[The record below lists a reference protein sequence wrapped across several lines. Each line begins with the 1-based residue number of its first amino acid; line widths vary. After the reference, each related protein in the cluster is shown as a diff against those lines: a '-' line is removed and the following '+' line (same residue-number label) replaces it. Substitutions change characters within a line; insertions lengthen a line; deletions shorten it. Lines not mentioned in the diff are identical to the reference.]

1 MFTQLGLNARQT
13 RWMAFLSEFD
23 FEVKHIKGKENRVA
37 NALSQWAH
45 EVYDISMSQ
54 PRIDMMS
61 RIKIVNIQYDEYEIL
76 LNELLKDAVNLNGI
90 EFKVDQKRVNL
101 V

>member
-1 MFTQLGLNARQT
+1 
-13 RWMAFLSEFD
+13 
-23 FEVKHIKGKENRVA
+23 
-37 NALSQWAH
+37 
-45 EVYDISMSQ
+45 MSQ